1 MVAILLTM
9 GKEAELPVCAYSWF
23 LQKGRLVGL
32 AYCSRIEL
40 SARVLLHKRLFF
52 FLSCLLC
59 YVSSLHPVIGHKS
72 PLREQT

>member
-40 SARVLLHKRLFF
+40 SVKVLLHKRLCLFF
-52 FLSCLLC
+52 GAIFF
-59 YVSSLHPVIGHKS
+59 VM
-72 PLREQT
+72 